1 MFTNNGEI
9 MKRKIINIDE
19 EKCNGCGQCIPNCP
33 EGALQIIDGKAR
45 LVSDLFCDGLG
56 ECMGYCPEGAITIE
70 EREAKPYDE
79 KMVMVNIIKA
89 GPNTIKAH
97 LKHLKDHSEMELYD
111 QAVEALNEKGIE
123 IPSLAEEEK
132 MACGCPGTT
141 ARSIE
146 HEKTESSCECKT
158 SSQSQLRQWPV
169 QLKLINPFAP
179 YLDNADLLI
188 AADCCAYAYGNF
200 HQKFIKDKVAIILC
214 PKLDTGI
221 EQYIEKL
228 ALLFKNHEIK
238 SISIV
243 RMEVPCCGGL
253 EKIVE
258 AALKKAGKISMVK
271 LDVISVDGKIL

>member
-1 MFTNNGEI
+1 V
-9 MKRKIINIDE
+9 KRKIIHIDE
-19 EKCNGCGQCIPNCP
+19 DKCNGCGQCIPNCP
-33 EGALQIIDGKAR
+33 EGALQVIDGKAR
-45 LVSDLFCDGLG
+45 LVSELFCDGLG
-56 ECMGYCPEGAITIE
+56 ECMGHCPEGAISVE
-70 EREAKPYDE
+70 EREAEPYDE
-79 KMVMVNIIKA
+79 KRVMINIIKA

-97 LKHLKDHSEMELYD
+97 LKHLKDHGEINLYN
-111 QAVEALNEKGIE
+111 QAIEVLNEKNIE
-123 IPSLAEEEK
+123 IPSPEEEK
-132 MACGCPGTT
+132 LACGCSGTM

-146 HEKTESSCECKT
+146 KEEPDHSCECQT
-158 SSQSQLRQWPV
+158 SSPSQLRQWPV

-179 YLDNADLLI
+179 YLDNADILI

-228 ALLFKNHEIK
+228 GLIFKNHNIH

-253 EKIVE
+253 EKIIE
-258 AALKKAGKISMVK
+258 AALQKAGKISMVK
-271 LDVISVDGKIL
+271 VDVLSVDGKIL

>member
-1 MFTNNGEI
+1 
-9 MKRKIINIDE
+9 MKRKIIQINE

-45 LVSDLFCDGLG
+45 LVSELFCDGLG
-56 ECMGYCPEGAITIE
+56 ECMGYCPRGAISVE
-70 EREAKPYDE
+70 KREAEPYDE
-79 KMVMVNIIKA
+79 KRVMINIVKA

-97 LKHLKDHSEMELYD
+97 LNHLKSHGEMELYN
-111 QAVEALNEKGIE
+111 QAIEVLCEKNIV
-123 IPSLAEEEK
+123 IPSIDEEEK
-132 MACGCPGTT
+132 LACGCPGTA
-141 ARSIE
+141 AREIDPEEVE
-146 HEKTESSCECKT
+146 HGCECQSQ
-158 SSQSQLRQWPV
+158 SSSQLRQWPV
-169 QLKLINPFAP
+169 QLKLINPYAT
-179 YLDNADLLI
+179 YLDDADILI

-200 HQKFIKDKVAIILC
+200 HQNFIKNKVAIILC

-228 ALLFKNHEIK
+228 GLIFRNHEIR

-258 AALKKAGKISMVK
+258 TTLQKTGKISMVK
-271 LDVISVDGKIL
+271 IDIISVTGKIL